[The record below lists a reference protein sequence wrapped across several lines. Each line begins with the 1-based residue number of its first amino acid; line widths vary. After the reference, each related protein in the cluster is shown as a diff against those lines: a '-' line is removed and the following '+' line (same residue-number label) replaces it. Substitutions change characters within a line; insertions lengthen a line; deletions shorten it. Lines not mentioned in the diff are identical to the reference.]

1 MALFVFVRRLA
12 QTGAPDL
19 PQGFPPNAEFPT
31 TDRHPMSPVDGY
43 FDRSG
48 RVQPPPYGRLWREA
62 GSFIFEYPKAPKPSE
77 FKPGEGHVVLVIPG
91 FLTPDMNTFPLRR
104 FLTGCGY
111 RAFGWGMNVN
121 FGPTP
126 RLLAGLE
133 RRFQECRAIAGAPIS
148 VIGVSLGGLFAR
160 NLAFD
165 HPRDVRQVITLV
177 SPYRLPTAS
186 TIEPLVRLC
195 APFFS
200 EAIDIRRLATQLPV
214 PSTAVYTRE
223 DGLVAWETCWTEEAN
238 GQSVE
243 VKGKHVTI
251 CRNPATL
258 RTVGRRLA
266 EVRG

>member
-1 MALFVFVRRLA
+1 
-12 QTGAPDL
+12 
-19 PQGFPPNAEFPT
+19 
-31 TDRHPMSPVDGY
+31 MSHVDGY

-48 RVQPPPYGRLWREA
+48 RVPKPPYGRLWGEVA
-62 GSFIFEYPKAPKPSE
+62 SFAFEYPKAPDASE

-91 FLTPDMNTFPLRR
+91 FLTPDINTFPLRK
-104 FLTGCGY
+104 FLASCGY
-111 RAFGWGMNVN
+111 RAFGWGMNIN

-160 NLAFD
+160 NLAFE
-165 HPRDVRQVITLV
+165 HPRDIRQVVTLV

-200 EAIDIRRLATQLPV
+200 DEIDVRRLATQLPV

-223 DGLVAWETCWTEEAN
+223 DGLVAWQTCRSEEAN